1 MVGNTEDHPHG
12 AVKYLCTLFNSK
24 WDETLNKLYDENTLS
39 MEMLN
44 EALVEKT
51 KRSKKPVHI
60 KHATWQFEKCPETGS
75 MHVHIA
81 LVLSEARK
89 FQLLRT
95 AMIDAWSCTRHN
107 FRVIYNLDG
116 AVKYCSKAE
125 TRVAGPFVYG
135 AAHVAKQGKR
145 NDIDDAAELIGKLSK
160 EGKSN
165 REIMEI
171 LSEQMPRV
179 VVKFPNGIKELI
191 ACRNKRPGFQELEE
205 IILYVGST
213 GSGKSHRADALSPGS
228 TYKSMYKKNSNL
240 YFDGYNGHE
249 TLLFEEFAGGIT
261 FTDFKG
267 LMDRKPN
274 FLGGSARWQLTGSAA
289 GSNMDFRSKRIALT
303 SNSLPTQWYSTEVT
317 KGDWSVIARRFSK
330 IVYCGGRWYSPAKV
344 AEGYVNDAWEHV
356 FDTEKKIFEFFEWCK
371 TQDGLMHDSI
381 YNNAVARWKPNPA
394 MGNPFF

>member
-1 MVGNTEDHPHG
+1 M
-12 AVKYLCTLFNSK
+12 CTLFNKK
-24 WDETLNKLYDENTLS
+24 WDEEQTKLYDENTLS
-39 MEMLN
+39 MDMLN
-44 EALVEKT
+44 EALVDKT

-75 MHVHIA
+75 MHAHIA

-89 FQLLRT
+89 FTLLRT
-95 AMIDAWSCTRHN
+95 AMIDAWMCTRHG

-116 AVKYCSKAE
+116 AVKYCSKTE

-145 NDIDDAAELIGKLSK
+145 NDIDDAADLIAELSK
-160 EGKSN
+160 QGKSN
-165 REIMEI
+165 REIMEE
-171 LSEQMPRV
+171 LAEQMPRV

-191 ACRNKRPGFQELEE
+191 ACRNKQPGFPDLEE

-240 YFDGYNGHE
+240 YFDGYNGQE

-267 LMDRKPN
+267 MMDRKPN
-274 FLGGSARWQLTGSAA
+274 FLGGSARLQLTGSAA
-289 GSNMDFRSKRIALT
+289 ASNMDFRSKRIALT
-303 SNSLPTQWYSTEVT
+303 SNTLPTQWYSTEVT

-330 IVYCGGRWYSPAKV
+330 IVYCGGRYYSPAQV
-344 AEGYVNDAWEHV
+344 AEGYVNDAWDCI

-371 TQDGLMHDSI
+371 TQDGLMHETI
-381 YNNAVARWKPNPA
+381 YKNAEARWAGNQ
-394 MGNPFF
+394 GNPFF